1 MEITITQEVKELLY
15 DIENKTHLTAQAREM
30 KGTKNYQVA
39 SYIQAS
45 DEDSTINQIR
55 RSLTDAFST
64 LKTTLSEYLNE
75 EKTTADNKIYTEID
89 NNSKLTISL
98 NMPNNYDCSLLDS
111 LSNNIHAYLVS
122 KTIADWFT
130 ITNREDADIYNK
142 DVQIRVININMAL
155 SKRKRPERPTYN

>member
-30 KGTKNYQVA
+30 EGTKNYQVA

-45 DEDSTINQIR
+45 DEDSNINQIR

-130 ITNREDADIYNK
+130 ITDREDADIYNK